1 MAFLDEL
8 KRRKVIRVALV
19 YAATAFVVLQAA
31 DLLATGLALPAWVFA
46 AITVAAIAGFPL
58 ALVLAWAYDVTP
70 GGVVRTDAAGAD
82 SASAG
87 LTAGETR
94 VPRLRSRWTSR
105 RVAAASAVALV
116 VVVIGGAFT
125 ARALS
130 RAQVDDAMDAG
141 IVAVLPFR
149 VAGAEPSLG
158 YLREGMLDLLAAKLD
173 GAAGPRAVDPRTVI
187 VAWRRAGGTATDDP
201 PAEAALALARGLGAG
216 RLVLGE
222 VASMPGRIVL
232 SASLAD
238 VRTGRPAQAFSVE
251 GPLDSL
257 PALVDR
263 LAAGLLSLGAGER
276 KRLAALTTT
285 SLPALRAYL
294 EGRAAD
300 RSGRSDAA
308 FTHFSRAVELDS
320 TFALGALML
329 SFSAGWELDA
339 TALDLAWRY
348 RERLGAGDR
357 ALLES
362 FTGPDYPRPHSPAA
376 RLRSAE
382 ALVRARP
389 DDPTS
394 WGLLQSALFIW
405 GTRVDMPDTT
415 VLRRSLEAAHRALSL
430 DSTDMDNWGG
440 VMIHAAHSG
449 DTVALRR
456 YLAHVTTVEP
466 THVAVGQ
473 LRMLLDAHT
482 LGEAGLDRITARFD
496 SLDATM
502 RLSSLSLLE
511 VSGRSDVARK
521 VAAHLRSRMS
531 ETEIAAV
538 AGPLHPLIM
547 SSGQHAEA
555 QRYQQA
561 QLRTG
566 GITAL
571 NHRARHVR
579 YALHWDGDPDSA
591 RVAVAELEAAFLSS
605 PPERNLSNTAC
616 ALAQWRLAHG
626 DTAVSPY
633 IEGLRRWSA
642 AAAAG
647 TVATELSCADI
658 LVTWRAAVTGASDA
672 PALIARLDS
681 LLREW
686 AWGSMLE
693 NEGNLILARL
703 LEERGDDAGA
713 LRVLRR
719 LPPMVV
725 GWGPYGST
733 FVRERGRVAALVGD
747 TADAVNAYRLYLAL
761 RADADAHLQP
771 DVQRVG
777 DELLRLTRGRQ

>member
-70 GGVVRTDAAGAD
+70 DGVVRTDAAGAD

-87 LTAGETR
+87 PTAGETR
-94 VPRLRSRWTSR
+94 VPRLRSRWTGR

-130 RAQVDDAMDAG
+130 RTQADDALDAG
-141 IVAVLPFR
+141 VVAVLPFR

-201 PAEAALALARGLGAG
+201 PADAALALARGLGAG

-263 LAAGLLSLGAGER
+263 LAAGLLSLGVGER
-276 KRLAALTTT
+276 ERLAALTTT
-285 SLPALRAYL
+285 SLPSAARLPRRAR
-294 EGRAAD
+294 GD

-329 SFSAGWELDA
+329 SFSAMTMLDERHA
-339 TALDLAWRY
+339 VRDTALDLAWRY

-357 ALLES
+357 AWLEY
-362 FTGPDYPRPHSPAA
+362 FTGPDYPRPQSPAA

-389 DDPTS
+389 DDPNS
-394 WGLLQSALFIW
+394 WQILAS
-405 GTRVDMPDTT
+405 
-415 VLRRSLEAAHRALSL
+415 RRSSSGARAW
-430 DSTDMDNWGG
+430 TCP
-440 VMIHAAHSG
+440 
-449 DTVALRR
+449 TRR
-456 YLAHVTTVEP
+456 C
-466 THVAVGQ
+466 
-473 LRMLLDAHT
+473 
-482 LGEAGLDRITARFD
+482 
-496 SLDATM
+496 S
-502 RLSSLSLLE
+502 
-511 VSGRSDVARK
+511 
-521 VAAHLRSRMS
+521 
-531 ETEIAAV
+531 
-538 AGPLHPLIM
+538 AGPW
-547 SSGQHAEA
+547 
-555 QRYQQA
+555 RR
-561 QLRTG
+561 RT
-566 GITAL
+566 
-571 NHRARHVR
+571 VR
-579 YALHWDGDPDSA
+579 
-591 RVAVAELEAAFLSS
+591 
-605 PPERNLSNTAC
+605 
-616 ALAQWRLAHG
+616 
-626 DTAVSPY
+626 
-633 IEGLRRWSA
+633 
-642 AAAAG
+642 
-647 TVATELSCADI
+647 
-658 LVTWRAAVTGASDA
+658 
-672 PALIARLDS
+672 
-681 LLREW
+681 
-686 AWGSMLE
+686 
-693 NEGNLILARL
+693 
-703 LEERGDDAGA
+703 
-713 LRVLRR
+713 
-719 LPPMVV
+719 
-725 GWGPYGST
+725 
-733 FVRERGRVAALVGD
+733 
-747 TADAVNAYRLYLAL
+747 
-761 RADADAHLQP
+761 
-771 DVQRVG
+771 
-777 DELLRLTRGRQ
+777 